1 MSWTKNASFSI
12 QAYSQHDRMNKLVL
26 VQGFTSKK
34 DISMTFNLQGFA
46 GEDFCYLTTTGRVTG
61 RPHTVEIWFALHGST
76 LYILSG
82 GLDRSDWVKNALRQP
97 RVSIKIRDRVFGGQ
111 ARQVTNEDEDTL
123 VRKLLFDKYSPTDD
137 DLEEWARTSLP
148 MAFDLA
154 LEDKNH

>member
-1 MSWTKNASFSI
+1 MRAF
-12 QAYSQHDRMNKLVL
+12 A
-26 VQGFTSKK
+26 SKK
-34 DISMTFNLQGFA
+34 DLLMTFNLQDLA

-97 RVSIKIRDRVFGGQ
+97 QVSIKIRDRVFAGL
-111 ARQVTNEDEDTL
+111 ARRVKDEEEDAL
-123 VRKLLFDKYSPTDD
+123 ARKLLFDKYSPAED

-148 MAFDLA
+148 MAFDLVPDDT
-154 LEDKNH
+154 DK